1 MPIMRT
7 RITGTLL
14 VATLVLAACGGSDD
28 DGGGLTSDQT
38 KAVANFIE
46 VTKPRDETAYE
57 ACVAEVGSQLSDD
70 DASILTDATGELREP
85 VSAAGEAL
93 IERLADCVS

>member
-1 MPIMRT
+1 MRT

-14 VATLVLAACGGSDD
+14 AATLVLAACGGSDD

-46 VTKPRDETAYE
+46 VTKARDGTADE
-57 ACVAEVGSQLSDD
+57 ACVAEGGSQLSDD